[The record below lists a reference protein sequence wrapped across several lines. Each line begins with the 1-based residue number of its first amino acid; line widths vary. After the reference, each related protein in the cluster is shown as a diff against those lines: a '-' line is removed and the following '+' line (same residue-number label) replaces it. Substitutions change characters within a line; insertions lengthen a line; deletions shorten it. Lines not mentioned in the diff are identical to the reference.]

1 MKKLLDRLILSL
13 SSLRLLPHL
22 ILLKN
27 CSHSEI
33 IRADILRWH
42 DIIYKTAPTDSIS
55 KIFLKLMTYFPEYR
69 NLFYYRTGWK
79 GKLLGPL
86 CQPMSTLFIRTPRI
100 GPGLFIQHGFA
111 TIIAAREI
119 GDNCFI
125 NQQVTVGYSNATDA
139 PTISNNVTISAGA
152 KVIGGI
158 HIGENVKIGAN
169 AVVVKNVP
177 ANVTVVGV
185 PGRIVKRDGKRVNES
200 L

>member
-1 MKKLLDRLILSL
+1 MKNLLVRLILAL

-27 CSHSEI
+27 CSNSAI

-42 DIIYKTAPTDSIS
+42 SIIYKTAPTDSIS
-55 KIFLKLMTYFPEYR
+55 KIFLKLMTFFPEYR

-79 GKLLGPL
+79 GKLLAPL
-86 CQPMSTLFIRTPRI
+86 CQPMSTLFIRTPSI

-119 GDNCFI
+119 GDNCFV

-139 PTISNNVTISAGA
+139 PTIGNNVSINAGA

-158 HIGENVKIGAN
+158 RIGDNVKIGAN

-185 PGRIVKRDGKRVNES
+185 PAYIVKRDGKRVNEP